1 MASIM
6 SCRLFSPRISPQS
19 IFKQVLRPWII
30 IPEGPENFP
39 NFSQR
44 FIGVVDRDVLFL
56 SRLEFIHCLF
66 TLV

>member
-19 IFKQVLRPWII
+19 IFKQVLGPWFI

-39 NFSQR
+39 NFSQS
-44 FIGVVDRDVLFL
+44 FIGVVDRGVLFR